1 MEATDHNKAAPL
13 WDPTIDGDNQP
24 TVIRTATEGQRRAAD
39 PQVTA
44 WVAASAG
51 TGKTLVLT
59 NRLLALLLE
68 GVLPSQILALT
79 FTKAA
84 AAEMADRVSKALE
97 KWVTLSDEKLREELF
112 RLAGNHP
119 CAEQM
124 ALARRLFARMLE
136 APGGLNIQTIH
147 AFAQSL
153 LGRFPVESGVQPG
166 FRVLDDGEAAALL
179 ETSVDRHLVG
189 LVTRE
194 DRASAQVFEILGEDS
209 FRGLI
214 AALVRERGRLL
225 RLRGASKRS
234 AAEILAPFREMLGL
248 KDGTTAEELRE
259 CMICGGQPPKPVR
272 NALRAYAEWAHRTGK
287 QPNSRNAPAFDA
299 IEWLGLPDDAA
310 RRLKWETYQ
319 NFLLN
324 GEDKPRNFEYMLTK
338 GFFKDEPV
346 ARDALEQEKER
357 VCRLRNSMKAL
368 RQADISAALLDT
380 AFSVLDDYEALK
392 AARSRVDFDD
402 LILRTIHLLTA
413 DAGAGLW
420 VAFKLDQGLRHVLVD
435 EAQDTNP
442 DQWAIVRG
450 LTNAFYDGTDPE
462 MGQPDK
468 GFRTS
473 FVVGDLK
480 QSIYGFQRADPQVFQ
495 AMKQRFEDDVQ
506 RAGQNWLA
514 QTLNVTFRS
523 SQPILTAVDCLFRH
537 GENASGLTFDGEGW
551 PAHLSGKA
559 GAGGLVEVWQQIE
572 APPKDKAASV
582 NLLDD
587 DEDQESRPEVE
598 LAEILA
604 NRIAR
609 WTKGDARPGDQGWLE
624 GQGRPMRPEDIMVL
638 MRSRSGPF
646 ISTLTQRLK
655 TRGVRVAGADRL
667 KLHEE
672 IAVRDLI
679 VLTEYLLQPAD
690 DLGLATVLR
699 SPLCGISEA
708 RLFDWAHNRSRG
720 ETLETAI
727 VKAAESGRSS
737 EAQDVLRLIRTLRG
751 QLASTPHTFFSFLL
765 NRLGGSERF
774 AARLGPQGSDAL
786 REFLRAA
793 LTYERANTPT
803 LPGFL
808 GWLRKAEIE
817 VKRDQ
822 DSTDGGVRIMTAHG
836 AKGLEAPVVILP
848 QTQRRTDDTIR
859 DQLRWWDSQS
869 PEDGTFDFDGQP
881 LPYWKPSE
889 PDRPEQIAVLET
901 AEKKRAMEEE
911 RRLLYVALTRAKER
925 LYIAG
930 WKTRRNGTGDENR
943 NSSPTALSWYDQ
955 VKEAFEAADPSMGIV
970 SLKPVDGEK
979 AAPIFRLYQP
989 HQPDQKSSGDRDQT
1003 PDAAPSQIRGR
1014 VAPDLLARLRT
1025 PAPDEPSPP
1034 RPFAPS
1040 QMLED
1045 PAAPSPLASLR
1056 ALQGQVEPVQA
1067 GAPLTAPQ
1075 GAGAEAPTL
1084 RGHKSASPFFRGNVL
1099 HALLQRLPVLPPED
1113 REDAARRYLSRPALG
1128 LEATQVDRWSQEVL
1142 AITNGDAFA
1151 DLFARDS
1158 RAEVAVTG
1166 LIGHLVVSGQID
1178 RLIEREHDV
1187 WIVDYKTN
1195 RPPPIDPDHVAASY
1209 RAQLAAYKAVLED
1222 LYPSKPIR
1230 TFLLWTDGPH
1240 LMEVK
1245 VNADDLPPLAK
1256 IAAND

>member
-68 GVLPSQILALT
+68 GVQPSQILALT

-435 EAQDTNP
+435 EEQDTNP

-450 LTNAFYDGTDPE
+450 LTNAFYDGTDPQ
-462 MGQPDK
+462 MGRPDE

-495 AMKQRFEDDVQ
+495 AMKRRFEDDVE
-506 RAGQNWLA
+506 RAGHQWVA

-523 SQPILTAVDCLFRH
+523 SQPILAAVDCLFRY
-537 GENASGLTFDGEGW
+537 GDNASGLTFDGEGW
-551 PAHLSGKA
+551 PEHLSGKA
-559 GAGGLVEVWQQIE
+559 GAGGLVEVWAQIE
-572 APPKDKAASV
+572 PPPKDKNAPV

-587 DEDQESRPEVE
+587 DEDEESRPEVE

-604 NRIAR
+604 DRIAR
-609 WTKGDARPGDQGWLE
+609 WTRGDATQGDAGWLE
-624 GQGRPMRPEDIMVL
+624 GRQRPMRPEDIMIL

-690 DLGLATVLR
+690 DLALATVLR
-699 SPLCGISEA
+699 SPLCGISET
-708 RLFDWAHNRSRG
+708 RLFDWAHHRGSG

-727 VKAAESGRSS
+727 VKAADAGSR
-737 EAQDVLRLIRTLRG
+737 EAQAVLGLIRTLRG
-751 QLASTPHTFFSFLL
+751 QLASSPHSFFSFLL
-765 NRLGGSERF
+765 NRLGGSEKF
-774 AARLGPQGSDAL
+774 SARLGPQGTDAL

-793 LTYERANTPT
+793 LSYERANTPT

-822 DSTDGGVRIMTAHG
+822 DATDGGVRIMTAHG

-848 QTQRRTDDTIR
+848 QTHRRTDDTSR
-859 DQLRWWDSQS
+859 DRLRWWD
-869 PEDGTFDFDGQP
+869 PEPAEDGAFNFDARP

-889 PDRPEQIAVLET
+889 ADRPHQTETLELV
-901 AEKKRAMEEE
+901 EKQRVMEEE
-911 RRLLYVALTRAKER
+911 RRLLYVAMTRAEER
-925 LYIAG
+925 LYITG
-930 WKTRRNGTGDENR
+930 WKTQKQGKDKDKAAGT
-943 NSSPTALSWYDQ
+943 SAAPSWYDQ
-955 VKEAFEAADPSMGIV
+955 VKEAFEAADPATGIERLTAV
-970 SLKPVDGEK
+970 EGEK
-979 AAPIFRLYQP
+979 AAPLFRLYSP
-989 HQPDQKSSGDRDQT
+989 HQPAPEARDDGNQKAED
-1003 PDAAPSQIRGR
+1003 APSLTRRR
-1014 VAPDLLARLRT
+1014 VGLDQLAGLRA
-1025 PAPDEPSPP
+1025 PAPEEPSPP

-1056 ALQGQVEPVQA
+1056 ALGGQA
-1067 GAPLTAPQ
+1067 G
-1075 GAGAEAPTL
+1075 EAPAAGTPV

-1099 HALLQRLPVLPPED
+1099 HALLQRLPALPPAE
-1113 REDAARRYLSRPALG
+1113 REAAARRYLARPARG
-1128 LEATQVDRWSQEVL
+1128 LAGTQIDAWSEEVL
-1142 AITNGDAFA
+1142 AITDGEAFA
-1151 DLFARDS
+1151 DLFAPES

-1178 RLIEREHDV
+1178 RLVEREHDV

-1195 RPPPIDPDHVAASY
+1195 RPPPVDPDHVAASY
-1209 RAQLAAYKAVLED
+1209 RAQLAAYKAVLEG
-1222 LYPSKPIR
+1222 LYPGKPIR
-1230 TFLLWTDGPH
+1230 TFLLWTETPR
-1240 LMEVK
+1240 LMEVA
-1245 VNADDLPPLAK
+1245 VNPDDLPPLAK
-1256 IAAND
+1256 VAASD